1 MRLLW
6 AEIVMPHLVLES
18 PLSGLPLKHIYY
30 VFLSYIVHRN
40 WTSDKML
47 GFMLSYVFVFITH
60 KHCSSRPV
68 CLALLAI
75 SFLNIKCFFFFFL
88 TKKIGAYCGLCCLV
102 YMFSE
107 GTSWSYDRK
116 LWRRI

>member
-47 GFMLSYVFVFITH
+47 GVY
-60 KHCSSRPV
+60 
-68 CLALLAI
+68 ALLW
-75 SFLNIKCFFFFFL
+75 FL
-88 TKKIGAYCGLCCLV
+88 
-102 YMFSE
+102 FS
-107 GTSWSYDRK
+107 
-116 LWRRI
+116 

>member
-40 WTSDKML
+40 WMSDKML
-47 GFMLSYVFVFITH
+47 GLMISYGFCFHNIQ
-60 KHCSSRPV
+60 
-68 CLALLAI
+68 ALLLQVSLFGFAG
-75 SFLNIKCFFFFFL
+75 NFFP
-88 TKKIGAYCGLCCLV
+88 
-102 YMFSE
+102 
-107 GTSWSYDRK
+107 
-116 LWRRI
+116 

>member
-60 KHCSSRPV
+60 KHCSNRPV

-75 SFLNIKCFFFFFL
+75 SFLNIKCFFFFFFNQENRSL
-88 TKKIGAYCGLCCLV
+88 
-102 YMFSE
+102 
-107 GTSWSYDRK
+107 
-116 LWRRI
+116 LWIMLSCIYVF